1 MQPYLPPHLWARL
14 INASVDSFPPETRAE
29 TVELLR
35 QRRAGTARDSWPVFT
50 EFVLKDDY
58 GDATELAPIHLS
70 WIEHIQYCWRNGLN
84 PGILSPRG
92 HGKTQQLVALVLY
105 EIGRDPN
112 VRIKI
117 VCNSEDEAAKRVQL
131 IGRYVEQSEDLR
143 LVFPHLSPAERG
155 RWNTSQLYVQR
166 TGYSV
171 DPTVEAKA
179 VLSTG
184 VGGRSGL
191 LIFDDPVDFRNA
203 ISNPALRP
211 KVLEA
216 IQNVW
221 MNTLLPGGRIV
232 CIGTAWHQQ
241 DAIHEFMK
249 NPAFCFLIQKVSQDF
264 TCIESSIV

>member
-1 MQPYLPPHLWARL
+1 M
-14 INASVDSFPPETRAE
+14 IKASVSSFPEETKAEIVELLTLRRAE
-29 TVELLR
+29 T
-35 QRRAGTARDSWPVFT
+35 AKHDWPVFT

-58 GDATELAPIHLS
+58 GDSTDLAPIHLS
-70 WIEHIQYCWRNGLN
+70 WIEHIQYCWGHGLN

-112 VRIKI
+112 IRIKI
-117 VCNSEDEAAKRVQL
+117 ICNSEDEAAKRVQL
-131 IGRYVEQSEDLR
+131 IGRYVEQSEELR
-143 LVFPHLSPAERG
+143 AVFPHLSPADRG

-166 TGYSV
+166 AGYSV

-184 VGGRSGL
+184 VGGRAGL
-191 LIFDDPVDFRNA
+191 LIFDDPVDWRNSV
-203 ISNPALRP
+203 SNPALRP

-216 IQNVW
+216 MQNVW

-232 CIGTAWHQQ
+232 LIGTAWHQQ
-241 DAIHEFMK
+241 DATHEVMK
-249 NPAFCFLIQKVSQDF
+249 NPAFCFLIQKVSADYER
-264 TCIESSIV
+264 IESQIR